1 MKLCDYGLM
10 AIPTDSEEEQK
21 TTVMHKAPESLIG
34 AMECKSDVW
43 SLGIL
48 LIELV
53 EGKNPFED
61 KEVEEITS
69 CICDSDPPSLSRDK
83 YSPELVDFVEKC
95 LVKDLKKR
103 TPVSELI
110 DVRDCGSD

>member
-1 MKLCDYGLM
+1 MKLCNYGLM
-10 AIPTDSEEEQK
+10 AIPTDSDEDQI
-21 TTVMHKAPESLIG
+21 TTVSHKAPESFKR

-48 LIELV
+48 LIELA

-61 KEVEEITS
+61 KEVGEMKN
-69 CICDSDPPSLSRDK
+69 CICNSDPPSLSRDK

-95 LVKDLKKR
+95 LVKDVKKR
-103 TPVSELI
+103 ASVSELM
-110 DVRDCGSD
+110 DVRDGESD

>member
-10 AIPTDSEEEQK
+10 AIPTDSEEEQRI
-21 TTVMHKAPESLIG
+21 TVSHKAPESFNG
-34 AMECKSDVW
+34 AMGCKSDVW

-61 KEVEEITS
+61 MSVYQMKS
-69 CICDSDPPSLSRDK
+69 CICDSDPPSLSCDK

-95 LVKDLKKR
+95 LMKDVKKR
-103 TPVSELI
+103 ASVSELM
-110 DVRDCGSD
+110 DVRDCESD

>member
-21 TTVMHKAPESLIG
+21 TTVMHKAPESFKG
-34 AMECKSDVW
+34 AMRCKSDVW

-48 LIELV
+48 LIELA

-61 KEVEEITS
+61 MSVYQMKD
-69 CICDSDPPSLSRDK
+69 CICYGYTPSLSRDK

-95 LVKDLKKR
+95 LVKDVKKR
-103 TPVSELI
+103 ASVSELM
-110 DVRDCGSD
+110 DVMDCGSN

>member
-10 AIPTDSEEEQK
+10 AIPTDSEEEQI
-21 TTVMHKAPESLIG
+21 TTVSHKAPESFKG

-48 LIELV
+48 LIELA
-53 EGKNPFED
+53 EGKNPFD
-61 KEVEEITS
+61 DIEVGEITS

-95 LVKDLKKR
+95 LVNDVKKR
-103 TPVSELI
+103 ASVSELM
-110 DVRDCGSD
+110 DVRDGESD

>member
-10 AIPTDSEEEQK
+10 AIPTDSGEEK
-21 TTVMHKAPESLIG
+21 ITTVMHKAPESFNG
-34 AMECKSDVW
+34 AMGCKSDVW

-48 LIELV
+48 LIELA
-53 EGKNPFED
+53 EGKNPFD
-61 KEVEEITS
+61 DIEVGEITS

-95 LVKDLKKR
+95 LVKDVKKR
-103 TPVSELI
+103 APVSELM

>member
-10 AIPTDSEEEQK
+10 AIPTDSQEGQK
-21 TTVMHKAPESLIG
+21 TTVMHKAPESFNG
-34 AMECKSDVW
+34 EMECKSDVW

-48 LIELV
+48 LIELGD
-53 EGKNPFED
+53 GKNPFED
-61 KEVEEITS
+61 MSVYQMKN
-69 CICDSDPPSLSRDK
+69 CICNSAPPSLSRDR

-95 LVKDLKKR
+95 LVKDVKKR
-103 TPVSELI
+103 APVSELM

>member
-10 AIPTDSEEEQK
+10 AIPTDSKEEQK
-21 TTVMHKAPESLIG
+21 TTIMHKAPESIKG
-34 AMECKSDVW
+34 EMECKSDVW

-48 LIELV
+48 LIELG

-61 KEVEEITS
+61 MDVYHMKN
-69 CICDSDPPSLSRDK
+69 CICYSDPPSLSRDK

-95 LVKDLKKR
+95 LVKDVKKR
-103 TPVSELI
+103 ASVSELM
-110 DVRDCGSD
+110 DVRDGESD

>member
-10 AIPTDSEEEQK
+10 AIPTDSEEEQI
-21 TTVMHKAPESLIG
+21 TTVSHKAPESFKG

-48 LIELV
+48 LIELA

-61 KEVEEITS
+61 VGDMKS
-69 CICDSDPPSLSRDK
+69 RICNSAPPSLSRDK

-95 LVKDLKKR
+95 LVNDVKKR
-103 TPVSELI
+103 ASVSELM
-110 DVRDCGSD
+110 DVRDCESD